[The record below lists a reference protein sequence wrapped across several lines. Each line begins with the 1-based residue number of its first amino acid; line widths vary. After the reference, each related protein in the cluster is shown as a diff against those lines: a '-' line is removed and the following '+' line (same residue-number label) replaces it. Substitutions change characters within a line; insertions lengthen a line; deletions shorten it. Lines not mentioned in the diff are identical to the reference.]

1 MRLKTERVLHSA
13 LVTQGSALPFRT
25 LHLRRSAVVPLS
37 HYLTLGAIIF
47 FIGVWGVLTRRNAV
61 IILLSIELMFN
72 AVNITVVAF
81 SRFLDQFTGQIFAI
95 FVITVAAAEAT
106 IGLAIV
112 IALYRGRES
121 LNVDEINLLKW

>member
-1 MRLKTERVLHSA
+1 
-13 LVTQGSALPFRT
+13 
-25 LHLRRSAVVPLS
+25 VVPLS
-37 HYLTLGAIIF
+37 HYLTLGAIMF
-47 FIGVWGVLTRRNAV
+47 FIGIWGVLTRRNAV

-81 SRFLDQFTGQIFAI
+81 SRFLGQFTGQVFAI

>member
-1 MRLKTERVLHSA
+1 MVTDAAGVCTHGQRQHQSFAVRGRYGGSFVTLPDAGRHHFFHRRL
-13 LVTQGSALPFRT
+13 
-25 LHLRRSAVVPLS
+25 
-37 HYLTLGAIIF
+37 
-47 FIGVWGVLTRRNAV
+47 GVLTRRNAV

-112 IALYRGRES
+112 ISSTADAK
-121 LNVDEINLLKW
+121 V

>member
-1 MRLKTERVLHSA
+1 M
-13 LVTQGSALPFRT
+13 
-25 LHLRRSAVVPLS
+25 VPLS
-37 HYLTLGAIIF
+37 HYVTLGAIMF
-47 FIGVWGVLTRRNAV
+47 FTGVWGVLTRRNAV

-72 AVNITVVAF
+72 GVNLTVVAF
-81 SRFLDQFTGQIFAI
+81 SRYLGQFTGQVFAI

-112 IALYRGRES
+112 ISLYRHRES

>member
-1 MRLKTERVLHSA
+1 
-13 LVTQGSALPFRT
+13 
-25 LHLRRSAVVPLS
+25 
-37 HYLTLGAIIF
+37 
-47 FIGVWGVLTRRNAV
+47 
-61 IILLSIELMFN
+61 
-72 AVNITVVAF
+72 VVAF

-112 IALYRGRES
+112 ISLYRGHES

>member
-1 MRLKTERVLHSA
+1 M
-13 LVTQGSALPFRT
+13 
-25 LHLRRSAVVPLS
+25 VPLS
-37 HYLTLGAIIF
+37 HYLTLGAIMF

-95 FVITVAAAEAT
+95 FVITVAAAEAAV
-106 IGLAIV
+106 GLAIV
-112 IALYRGRES
+112 ICIYRNIHNI
-121 LNVDEINLLKW
+121 NVDDINLLKW

>member
-1 MRLKTERVLHSA
+1 
-13 LVTQGSALPFRT
+13 
-25 LHLRRSAVVPLS
+25 VVPLS

-81 SRFLDQFTGQIFAI
+81 ARFLGQFTGQIFAI

-112 IALYRGRES
+112 ISLYRGRES

>member
-1 MRLKTERVLHSA
+1 M
-13 LVTQGSALPFRT
+13 
-25 LHLRRSAVVPLS
+25 
-37 HYLTLGAIIF
+37 F

-61 IILLSIELMFN
+61 IILMSIELMFN

-81 SRFLDQFTGQIFAI
+81 SRFLDQGTYQIFATGQIFAI
-95 FVITVAAAEAT
+95 TVITVAAAEAT

-112 IALYRGRES
+112 ISLYRGRES

>member
-1 MRLKTERVLHSA
+1 
-13 LVTQGSALPFRT
+13 
-25 LHLRRSAVVPLS
+25 
-37 HYLTLGAIIF
+37 
-47 FIGVWGVLTRRNAV
+47 V

-112 IALYRGRES
+112 ISLYRGRDS